1 MDAWADRF
9 AKCAVDASGYLVQR
23 VKSGGCTAVDAPRGS
38 GTALAS
44 YAIGFAHAGL
54 SRRLCEALAGPGRVT
69 LLGLGG
75 IREYAEG
82 FSGKGDANAG
92 PIVLGV
98 SVGATGFGLGAARM
112 NGDRELYRQLYRSA
126 RLLGVPVETE
136 GGESFALG
144 GVLGNA
150 LLLAMLT
157 ARAP

>member
-1 MDAWADRF
+1 MP
-9 AKCAVDASGYLVQR
+9 
-23 VKSGGCTAVDAPRGS
+23 VDAPRGS
-38 GTALAS
+38 GTALAA
-44 YAIGFAHAGL
+44 YAIGFAHPEL
-54 SRRLCEALAGPGRVT
+54 SRRLYAALAEHGRIT

-75 IREYAEG
+75 LREYPEG
-82 FSGKGDANAG
+82 FAGQGDTNAG
-92 PIVLGV
+92 PVILGA

-126 RLLGVPVETE
+126 YLFGVPVDTRA
-136 GGESFALG
+136 GARFGLG

>member
-1 MDAWADRF
+1 MEAWAGRF
-9 AKCAVDASGYLVQR
+9 ERCAVDASGFLVQR
-23 VKSGGCTAVDAPRGS
+23 VKSGTCKPMDAPRGS

-44 YAIGFAHAGL
+44 YVLGFAHPGL
-54 SRRLCEALAGPGRVT
+54 SRRLYEALARRGQVT

-75 IREYAEG
+75 LREYAEG
-82 FSGKGDANAG
+82 FAGEGDVNAG
-92 PIVLGV
+92 PIVFGV

-112 NGDRELYRQLYRSA
+112 NGDRDLYRRLYRSA
-126 RLLGVPVETE
+126 HLFGVPASAA
-136 GGESFALG
+136 GGERFALG